1 MNIAELRGTKAQVM
15 LLILYDVLT
24 GRRNHWTVADIRRG
38 TGITDRDTVYST
50 LEFLSAAGHI
60 TLISGGTAGSRL
72 VYGLSSQF
80 LTLQK
85 NLWGIP
91 TGLSVEVVNK
101 NQLKEIDLTTSD
113 EPVGNPY
120 RFVKHSDPLVKEL
133 ADYILSA
140 FPGTRAIE
148 TKLSQAIESRPAA
161 DLKAEADA
169 WIRHVRASK
178 GIRWPAA
185 FIAGQLAGA
194 CPVPAELFSAA
205 SAAAGYDGYIQEE
218 E

>member
-38 TGITDRDTVYST
+38 TGISSREALYSVMD
-50 LEFLSAAGHI
+50 FLCSAGYVI
-60 TLISGGTAGSRL
+60 LISGGQSGSRTI
-72 VYGLSSQF
+72 YGLSSQF

-85 NLWGIP
+85 NLSGNH

-101 NQLKEIDLTTSD
+101 NHLKEIELTTTD
-113 EPVGNPY
+113 QPVRNPD
-120 RFVKHSDPLVKEL
+120 RFEKHSAPLVKEL
-133 ADYILSA
+133 ADHILGV

-148 TKLSQAIESRPAA
+148 AKLSQAVEDRPDA
-161 DLKAEADA
+161 DLMAEADA

-185 FIAGQLAGA
+185 FIAGQLAAA
-194 CPVPAELFSAA
+194 CPVPQELFSAA
-205 SAAAGYDGYIQEE
+205 SATEGYDGYIQEE